1 MHIGKYIY
9 CAFLSLAVNMT
20 VVAEEEPPFFK
31 ATYKLFNSDLE
42 IAQMERKLQKQGEEG
57 YIYSSITN
65 TVGLVAML
73 YKDHIVEES
82 KWKLVDNLIRPLN
95 YTYIRNGGKK
105 IRRINIDFDWDK
117 KIINNVVNERYRQM
131 PLQTGILDKLLYQY
145 ALMRDLRNNQAEI
158 AYEVTDGKKMKKYNF
173 AIMEEEFV
181 KTPLGPLQTVK
192 LQKVKHDDNSKL
204 IIWAA
209 PSLKFLPVKVE
220 STDDDGTMVTAII
233 QTLTWL

>member
-9 CAFLSLAVNMT
+9 CAFLSLAVNVT
-20 VVAEEEPPFFK
+20 VAAEEEPPFFM
-31 ATYKLFNSDLE
+31 ATYKLFSSGLE
-42 IAQMERKLQKQGEEG
+42 IAQMERRLQKQGEEG
-57 YIYSSITN
+57 YIYSSITH
-65 TVGLVAML
+65 TVGIVAML
-73 YKDHIVEES
+73 HKDHIVEES
-82 KWKLVDNLIRPLN
+82 QWNLVDNLIRPLN
-95 YTYIRNGGKK
+95 YTYIRSGGKK
-105 IRRINIDFDWDK
+105 NRRINIDFDWDN

-145 ALMRDLRNNQAEI
+145 ALMRDLMNHQAEI
-158 AYEVTDGKKMKKYNF
+158 AYEVTDGRKMKKYDF

-192 LQKVKHDDNSKL
+192 LQKVKHDDKSKL

-209 PSLKFLPVKVE
+209 SSLKFLPVKVE
-220 STDDDGTMVTAII
+220 STDDDGTTTTAII